1 MHQTGQKVC
10 QELKLSI
17 RDSHLP
23 PVSSYTSASRARQLS
38 THYCLLSTP
47 LLCVT
52 MCVWGVCGCACVCV
66 CVYVCACVWHS
77 CNCMFMC
84 CVASGCMCVC
94 GSLATVYV
102 YVLCVCVSGCMCVC
116 GSLVTVCL

>member
-52 MCVWGVCGCACVCV
+52 MCVWGVCGCACIWCVCV
-66 CVYVCACVWHS
+66 CVVCVW
-77 CNCMFMC
+77 
-84 CVASGCMCVC
+84 CVCVCVSMCVC
-94 GSLATVYV
+94 VCVCVCVCGVCEC
-102 YVLCVCVSGCMCVC
+102 LCVCVCLCVC
-116 GSLVTVCL
+116 

>member
-1 MHQTGQKVC
+1 MHQTGQKFC

-47 LLCVT
+47 LLCV
-52 MCVWGVCGCACVCV
+52 CVCVCVCACACVCV
-66 CVYVCACVWHS
+66 CVCVG
-77 CNCMFMC
+77 
-84 CVASGCMCVC
+84 V
-94 GSLATVYV
+94 
-102 YVLCVCVSGCMCVC
+102 CVCVCVC
-116 GSLVTVCL
+116 VHVRVCVCVRVCVRVCVCVCV